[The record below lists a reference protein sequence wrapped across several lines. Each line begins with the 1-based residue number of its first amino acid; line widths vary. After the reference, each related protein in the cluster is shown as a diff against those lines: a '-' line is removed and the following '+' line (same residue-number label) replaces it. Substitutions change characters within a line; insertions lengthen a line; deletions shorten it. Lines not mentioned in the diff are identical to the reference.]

1 MRRLFF
7 CAALLLSLP
16 AQAESLSAEACA
28 RLNPVYVPGVDVH
41 GKPVA
46 PADLS
51 EPAFTPS
58 REIKI
63 DLTVDAAR
71 FAGLPVPPGVEATA
85 KLGVLEVKDG
95 RLTLDGRALEPA
107 AAEKL
112 AQTLCPPEKPS
123 K

>member
-7 CAALLLSLP
+7 AALVLAWP
-16 AQAESLSAEACA
+16 AQAETLPAETC
-28 RLNPVYVPGVDVH
+28 RTLNPDYVPGRDVH

-51 EPAFTPS
+51 VPAFNPA

-71 FAGLPVPPGVEATA
+71 FAGLPVPPGVEAKAT
-85 KLGVLEVKDG
+85 LGVLEVKDG

-112 AQTLCPPEKPS
+112 AQSLCPPEKPS